1 MDVFGGEREVCAC
14 VEGVCVEAKGLC
26 VCEKERKGEGGR
38 KAGEKA
44 NGIMVIKEDIIGRS
58 KKGWD

>member
-1 MDVFGGEREVCAC
+1 VGGGGEQGA
-14 VEGVCVEAKGLC
+14 
-26 VCEKERKGEGGR
+26 GGR